1 MKKIILS
8 VRQRL
13 FGFWNYFKSSS
24 LKRKA
29 VIVVGLILA
38 WIIISTIVGQLTK
51 KPPYTTTAV
60 EKTDITESVS
70 ETGSIIA
77 SGTTEVFSPSDGVV
91 TETYISNGETVFD
104 GQELFIVK
112 SSASEQQA
120 QAAYSNYL
128 TALASLNTEQ
138 AQANSLR
145 AAMYS
150 AWDEYRDLA
159 TNGTYQNGDQSPNT
173 SNREAAEFQIAQDQ
187 WLAAEKQYKDQQT
200 AIAQAQAQVSSTYL
214 LYQATQDATVKAPVA
229 GVVSNLSITSGS
241 PVKASAPSLTTT
253 VEPVLIITD
262 GSPVKEVSI
271 ELSESDIA
279 KVKPNQNAV
288 IDVNA
293 VSNKKYDAKVVRVDE
308 IGTDKQGVMIYKA
321 FIAITSPDEDLRS
334 GMNADVEIIT
344 KKISNVLSVP
354 NSAVKPYQGGRGVRV
369 PDKNSKEG
377 YKYVP
382 VTVGIRGEDRTEII
396 KGLTEGQKV
405 ITSLSNEQLQRPGLF
420 GN

>member
-13 FGFWNYFKSSS
+13 FGFWNYFKTSS

-29 VIVVGLILA
+29 VIIIGLILA

-241 PVKASAPSLTTT
+241 PVKASVQSLTTT

-321 FIAITSPDEDLRS
+321 FIAITSPDGDLRS

-396 KGLTEGQKV
+396 KGLTEGQEV